1 MPRPQSRPEIPP
13 SFKAKKAKILS
24 LLGQSDEAYTDKSPK
39 GTVDAQI
46 RELIAE
52 INAHDGLVTTSSC
65 AGRVAVFVEGPKR
78 EHKPFQERDGNGKPP
93 SVSNG
98 LSEDS
103 GTRTAE
109 TAAATRPANSD
120 DGEATGRSTGTTT
133 ASPGGKGGGRWL
145 YVSHDPIPMPISN
158 PTTSEQLQANPIS
171 TQADH
176 PETRVQNEGE
186 YFTSLFKLSS
196 PQSTEPQPTS
206 PSNNGVPPQ
215 MKGLGS
221 SLSPSPRLVHLSFS
235 PLILHILCATLHHA
249 RVLLAAAINAGFRES
264 GVQSLRVMDDPEH
277 GVMVAVRTAGLAF
290 ETVIG
295 VVSEGQETADCQ
307 ETVHKL
313 VDENYLAVCAG
324 VVNER
329 FRWNDERRER
339 FRAELRKAAVSMST
353 AAATA
358 AAPPA
363 TEDTPPATTSEGHW
377 EDKDERRRRK
387 REEGLKR
394 QKEAEKKKQQQQQLL
409 ETGTSLPNGSEDRHI
424 SPPFEDLDDGLSTL
438 GID

>member
-1 MPRPQSRPEIPP
+1 MPRLYSEPEIPP

-52 INAHDGLVTTSSC
+52 INAYDGLVTTSSC

-78 EHKPFQERDGNGKPP
+78 KPKPEPEILEVRVGNGEPI
-93 SVSNG
+93 NG
-98 LSEDS
+98 AK
-103 GTRTAE
+103 GHA
-109 TAAATRPANSD
+109 D
-120 DGEATGRSTGTTT
+120 DGVSTGRSTGTTT

-145 YVSHDPIPMPISN
+145 YVSHDPIPTPKSNLKASEQPAVN
-158 PTTSEQLQANPIS
+158 PTSTEAVHSEPL
-171 TQADH
+171 
-176 PETRVQNEGE
+176 VQHDAE

-196 PQSTEPQPTS
+196 PQQTELPQAS
-206 PSNNGVPPQ
+206 PSNNNVAPLLKGV
-215 MKGLGS
+215 GAS
-221 SLSPSPRLVHLSFS
+221 SNPRLVHLSFS

-264 GVQSLRVMDDPEH
+264 GVQSLRAMDEPEH
-277 GVMVAVRTAGLAF
+277 GVMVAVRTAGLGF
-290 ETVIG
+290 ETVVG
-295 VVSEGQETADCQ
+295 VVSGDQDTANLEGRES
-307 ETVHKL
+307 VHKL

-339 FRAELRKAAVSMST
+339 FRAELRKAVVSTT
-353 AAATA
+353 AAASSA
-358 AAPPA
+358 AAPCG
-363 TEDTPPATTSEGHW
+363 TEDTAAPATRPESRW

-394 QKEAEKKKQQQQQLL
+394 QKEAEKMKNQQQQLL
-409 ETGTSLPNGSEDRHI
+409 ETRTSLPNGSTGRHV
-424 SPPFEDLDDGLSTL
+424 SPPLEDLDDGLSTL
-438 GID
+438 GIK

>member
-1 MPRPQSRPEIPP
+1 MPRLHSEPEIPP

-52 INAHDGLVTTSSC
+52 INAYDGLVTTSSC

-78 EHKPFQERDGNGKPP
+78 KLKPESEILEVQAGNGEPI
-93 SVSNG
+93 NG
-98 LSEDS
+98 AK
-103 GTRTAE
+103 GHA
-109 TAAATRPANSD
+109 D
-120 DGEATGRSTGTTT
+120 DGVSTGRSTGTTT

-145 YVSHDPIPMPISN
+145 YVSHDPIPMPKSN
-158 PTTSEQLQANPIS
+158 LKASEQPAANAIS
-171 TQADH
+171 TEAVYS
-176 PETRVQNEGE
+176 ELVVQHDGE

-196 PQSTEPQPTS
+196 PQQTDLPQAS
-206 PSNNGVPPQ
+206 PSNNNVAPLLKGV
-215 MKGLGS
+215 GAS
-221 SLSPSPRLVHLSFS
+221 YNPRLVHLSFS

-264 GVQSLRVMDDPEH
+264 GVQSLRAMDEPEH

-290 ETVIG
+290 ETVVG
-295 VVSEGQETADCQ
+295 VVSGDRDTADHLEEI
-307 ETVHKL
+307 ETVYKL

-329 FRWNDERRER
+329 FRWNDDRRER
-339 FRAELRKAAVSMST
+339 FRAELRKAVVSTT
-353 AAATA
+353 AAAS
-358 AAPPA
+358 AAPCG
-363 TEDTPPATTSEGHW
+363 TEDTAAPATRTESRW

-394 QKEAEKKKQQQQQLL
+394 QKEAEKMKNQQQLL
-409 ETGTSLPNGSEDRHI
+409 ETRTSLPNGSTGRHV
-424 SPPFEDLDDGLSTL
+424 
-438 GID
+438 